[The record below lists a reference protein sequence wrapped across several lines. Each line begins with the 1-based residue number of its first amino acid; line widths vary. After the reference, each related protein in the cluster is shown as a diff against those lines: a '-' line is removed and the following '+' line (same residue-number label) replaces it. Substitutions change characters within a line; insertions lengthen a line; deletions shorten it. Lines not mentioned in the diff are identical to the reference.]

1 MGGSSRQEQ
10 KPFAPEM
17 TDEEIAEEMEK
28 LFGKGTKKSRAED
41 ALPLILEEI
50 GRQRAATLD
59 TDIVPSVLEQ
69 LVMEN
74 PTMADSVVPQKGILN
89 LLAQSGESQ
98 ITPQGGM

>member
-1 MGGSSRQEQ
+1 MGGSSKKAES
-10 KPFAPEM
+10 FAPEM
-17 TDEEIAEEMEK
+17 TEEEIAEAMEK

-50 GRQRAATLD
+50 GRQRVATLD
-59 TDIVPSVLEQ
+59 TNIVPSVLGQ
-69 LVMEN
+69 LIMEN

-89 LLAQSGESQ
+89 LLAQAGESQ

>member
-1 MGGSSRQEQ
+1 MGGAKKEE

-17 TDEEIAEEMEK
+17 TEEEIAEAMEK

-41 ALPLILEEI
+41 VLPQILEEI

-59 TDIVPSVLEQ
+59 TNIVPSVLGQ
-69 LVMEN
+69 LIMEN
-74 PTMADSVVPQKGILN
+74 PTMTESVVPQKGILN

-98 ITPQGGM
+98 LTQGGV